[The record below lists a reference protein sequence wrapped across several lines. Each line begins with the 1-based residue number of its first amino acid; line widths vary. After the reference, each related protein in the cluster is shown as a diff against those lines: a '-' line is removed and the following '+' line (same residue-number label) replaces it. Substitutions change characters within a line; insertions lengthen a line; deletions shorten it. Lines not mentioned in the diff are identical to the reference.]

1 MRTNIY
7 LCLFVFLFV
16 FNQLGFSQDIQTP
29 IEYKAIKKW
38 ETPQQFKTPES
49 VIYDASRDICYVSN
63 VNGSPAARD
72 GNGFISKLSPDGKL
86 IQLEWINGLNG
97 PKGMTIYQDKLYVAD
112 IDRVAEID
120 LASGKIL
127 QFFKPK
133 DAIFLNDATVDK
145 NGIIYISDTGNDRI
159 YFIKNGKIDSWLSS
173 DKLKEANGVR
183 IAGEKL
189 LVGTAYAVQS
199 VDLKSKKIKTLVPES
214 GNIDGLVDV
223 NESDYF
229 FSDFNGKICWVRPPQ
244 PYHILNNTTAQN
256 IKATDIEFIK
266 EKKLLLV
273 PTFNDNRVMAYEIV
287 IVKL

>member
-16 FNQLGFSQDIQTP
+16 FNQLGFSQEAQTP

-86 IQLEWINGLNG
+86 IQLEWIKGLNG

-112 IDRVAEID
+112 IDRIAEID
-120 LASGKIL
+120 IASGKII
-127 QFFKPK
+127 QFLNSKG
-133 DAIFLNDATVDK
+133 ATFLNDVAVDK
-145 NGIIYISDTGNDRI
+145 NGTIYISDTGNDRI
-159 YFIKNGKIDSWLSS
+159 YILKNGKIDSWLSS
-173 DKLKEANGVR
+173 EKLKEANGLCIV
-183 IAGEKL
+183 GEKL
-189 LVGTAYAVQS
+189 MVGTAHAVQS
-199 VDLKSKKIKTLVPES
+199 VDLKSKKISTLVPES
-214 GNIDGLVDV
+214 GNIDGLVNV
-223 NESDYF
+223 AEGDYF
-229 FSDFNGKICWVRPPQ
+229 FSDFNGKISWVRPPQ
-244 PYHILNNTTAQN
+244 AYRFLLNTTSQGIN
-256 IKATDIEFIK
+256 ATDIEYIK
-266 EKKLLLV
+266 DKKLLIV

-287 IVKL
+287 CSRL